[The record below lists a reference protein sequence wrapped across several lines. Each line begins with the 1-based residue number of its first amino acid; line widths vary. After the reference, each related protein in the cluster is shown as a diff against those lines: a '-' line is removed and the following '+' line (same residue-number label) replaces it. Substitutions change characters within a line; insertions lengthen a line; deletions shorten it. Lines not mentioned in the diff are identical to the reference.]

1 MDSLNIMSN
10 SIQGITRICEAVDV
24 FKVAGK
30 DCDLGRGNLN
40 GLECKVKKDWRQED
54 NKSRHS
60 VTDYRSF

>member
-1 MDSLNIMSN
+1 M
-10 SIQGITRICEAVDV
+10 

-30 DCDLGRGNLN
+30 DCDLGRGNSN

-54 NKSRHS
+54 NESRHS